1 MNQKKRIEE
10 KQAVLDGLVM
20 KIEDVNA
27 VIEEA
32 VGLAYEKGL

>member
-27 VIEEA
+27 VIERC
-32 VGLAYEKGL
+32 L